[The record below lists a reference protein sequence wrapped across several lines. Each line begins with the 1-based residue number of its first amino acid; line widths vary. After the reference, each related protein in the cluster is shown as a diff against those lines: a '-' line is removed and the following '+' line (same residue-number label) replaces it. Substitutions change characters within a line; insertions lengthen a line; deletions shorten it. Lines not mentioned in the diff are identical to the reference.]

1 MFEQNAHLEL
11 KSKSVTGSPL
21 MNTKLPVKPQKTRV
35 ITLMSP
41 HNRLRHLFKTAI
53 DKAIL

>member
-41 HNRLRHLFKTAI
+41 HSRLSHLLK
-53 DKAIL
+53 LQ